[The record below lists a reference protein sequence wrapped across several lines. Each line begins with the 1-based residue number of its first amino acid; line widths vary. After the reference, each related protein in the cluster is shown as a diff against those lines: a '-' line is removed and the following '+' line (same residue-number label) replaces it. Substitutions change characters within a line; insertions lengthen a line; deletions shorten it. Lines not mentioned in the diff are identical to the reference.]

1 MRCIEG
7 NNPLA
12 SALSSIFIQLTW
24 VTSNL
29 EDTSIVRSFIFK
41 FISVCVCFK
50 VIRDPLLARTF
61 TPEAKEASVQGG
73 TKVAVRDK
81 EPAPE
86 TVDQV
91 TYLNPVNYPE
101 AERQTRVV
109 YSTE

>member
-1 MRCIEG
+1 MGRVEG

-12 SALSSIFIQLTW
+12 SALSSVFIQLPRMRIHNILF
-24 VTSNL
+24 SC
-29 EDTSIVRSFIFK
+29 SFIVQ

-101 AERQTRVV
+101 AERQTWVV